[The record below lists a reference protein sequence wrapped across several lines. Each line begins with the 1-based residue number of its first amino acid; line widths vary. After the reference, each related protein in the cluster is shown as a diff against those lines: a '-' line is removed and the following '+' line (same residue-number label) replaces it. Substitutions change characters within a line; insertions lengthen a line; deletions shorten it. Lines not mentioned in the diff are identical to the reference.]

1 MILAIDIGNTN
12 IVIGGYVD
20 DKLELVA
27 RINTEKNKT
36 EDEYIVLIKDIIL
49 SKSHSLEEID
59 GAIIS
64 SVVPQTTY
72 ILKTALDMLFNIDT
86 IIVSMNINTGITIK
100 YADPNQIGADF
111 ICGLV
116 GVAEKYEL
124 PCIVIDFGTAT
135 KTSVIN
141 KEKEFIGAAIMPGIG
156 ISLDA
161 LASKTAQL
169 PNISLNF
176 PPKSIMGN
184 NTIDCMKAGIVYGN
198 ACMVDGIVKMHK
210 DELGEEIRVIAT
222 GGLAKHIVKHC
233 KEEIIYDQ
241 DLLLDGLN
249 KLYKMNKK

>member
-12 IVIGGYVD
+12 IVIGGFID

-36 EDEYIVLIKDIIL
+36 EDEYIVLLRDIII
-49 SKSHSLEEID
+49 SKSHTLDEIE

-72 ILKTALDMLFNIDT
+72 ILKNALDMAFNIDT
-86 IIVSMNINTGITIK
+86 IIVSMKIKTGITLR

-111 ICGLV
+111 ICGLAGAV
-116 GVAEKYEL
+116 EKYEL
-124 PCIVIDFGTAT
+124 PCLVIDFGTAT

-141 KEKEFIGAAIMPGIG
+141 KEKQFIGAAIMPGIG

-161 LASKTAQL
+161 LAARTAQL
-169 PNISLNF
+169 PNINLNS
-176 PPKSIMGN
+176 PPESIMGN
-184 NTIDCMKAGIVYGN
+184 NTIDCMKAGVIYGN
-198 ACMVDGIVKMHK
+198 ACMIDGIIKKHK
-210 DELGEEIRVIAT
+210 EELGEDIKVIAT

-233 KEEIIYDQ
+233 KEEIIYDR

-249 KLYKMNKK
+249 YLYKLNQ

>member
-1 MILAIDIGNTN
+1 MVLTIDIGNTN
-12 IVIGGYVD
+12 IVIGGYID

-36 EDEYIVLIKDIIL
+36 EDEYIVLLRDIII
-49 SKSHSLEEID
+49 SKSHTLDEIE

-72 ILKTALDMLFNIDT
+72 ILKNALDMAFGIDT
-86 IIVSMNINTGITIK
+86 IIVSMNINTGITLK
-100 YADPNQIGADF
+100 YASPNEVGADF

-116 GVAEKYEL
+116 GAIEKYEL
-124 PCIVIDFGTAT
+124 PCLVVDFGTAT

-141 KEKEFIGAAIMPGIG
+141 RQKEFIGATIMPGIG

-161 LASKTAQL
+161 LASRTAQL
-169 PNISLNF
+169 PNISLNS
-176 PPKSIMGN
+176 PPDTIMGN
-184 NTIDCMKAGIVYGN
+184 NTIDCMKAGVIYGN
-198 ACMVDGIVKMHK
+198 ACMIDGIIKMHK
-210 DELGEEIRVIAT
+210 EELGENMSVIAT

-233 KEEIIYDQ
+233 KEKIIYDR

-249 KLYKMNKK
+249 KLYKLNAQ